1 MEFIKVHIII
11 RILRT
16 TGMTALIQGFIVFL
30 LLSALA
36 LYFVEPELGSYS
48 NILWYLFASFTTIG
62 YGDIVS
68 TTLLGRIITIIVSL
82 YGILIVAFIP
92 AVILA
97 YYNEFKSIK
106 NDEIKLKFLDKL
118 EHLEELSREELAQI
132 SKRIRK
138 ERNKL

>member
-1 MEFIKVHIII
+1 MEFIKLHIII

-16 TGMTALIQGFIVFL
+16 TGILALVQGFIVFML
-30 LLSALA
+30 LAALA

-68 TTLLGRIITIIVSL
+68 TTLLGRTITVIVSL

-92 AVILA
+92 AVIIA
-97 YYNEFKSIK
+97 YYNEFKSAK
-106 NDEIKLKFLDKL
+106 KDEISAEFLEKL
-118 EHLEELSREELAQI
+118 EHLHELSREELADI
-132 SKRIRK
+132 SRKIRK
-138 ERNKL
+138 NRNKL